1 MELPREEEDFFF
13 DAASYQ
19 ASVEPGRRS
28 LSYSEE
34 VVERTEL
41 PVSKPNVKVSVWKI
55 IKDSIGKDLSKFAVP
70 VYLNEPISML

>member
-1 MELPREEEDFFF
+1 
-13 DAASYQ
+13 
-19 ASVEPGRRS
+19 
-28 LSYSEE
+28 
-34 VVERTEL
+34 L